1 MLIESS
7 YELYK
12 INYIFQ
18 MKVCRKKHRK
28 YHQFTGSGQT
38 CIEILVYIN
47 QKYPDSGFCNVD
59 NDIKDCI
66 IG

>member
-12 INYIFQ
+12 INYIQ
-18 MKVCRKKHRK
+18 MKHRK
-28 YHQFTGSGQT
+28 YHQLTGSGQT